1 GGWGRARW
9 ARAWAVRG
17 RERSRV
23 ALLVARALEQRGN
36 ARPAAE
42 HYRLACTENPRASEA
57 ALSAARLLRGLGEWR
72 PAADVL
78 TAFLAAAPPD
88 AGALTAPVHH
98 QLGPLLARPLESLD
112 AALAAHRAWLAAD
125 GELTEARE
133 ALADLLVPRPPL
145 WDEAIA
151 RHRELLAANPMRV
164 ASLRGL
170 LRIARARGH
179 DVAVATALA
188 LLRALGLATP
198 DER

>member
-57 ALSAARLLRGLGEWR
+57 ALSAARLLRGLGDWR

-78 TAFLAAAPPD
+78 SAFLEAAPAD

-98 QLGPLLARPLESLD
+98 QLGRLLAGPLESLD
-112 AALAAHRAWLAAD
+112 AGPAAYRAALEAD
-125 GELTEARE
+125 PARRRARE
-133 ALADLLVPRPPL
+133 ALA
-145 WDEAIA
+145 
-151 RHRELLAANPMRV
+151 
-164 ASLRGL
+164 
-170 LRIARARGH
+170 
-179 DVAVATALA
+179 
-188 LLRALGLATP
+188 
-198 DER
+198 